1 MTQRAFLMAERI
13 QKEICSRIHQNL
25 PTDSHLKI
33 IGSGQGGIL
42 RESGRIKGSCFVRS
56 SSKLPK
62 QFLPWFVILFIFLNL
77 AIFFFIFVSSRAKII
92 YEKDNTQG
100 LCQSASQRT
109 ISQIFAYCK
118 NKIHR
123 SGKNQVRQLN
133 SFCMHGI
140 PSFKEYLSPI
150 L

>member
-1 MTQRAFLMAERI
+1 MLKDTLEFANRLPSENYWQWSRRNTEGKWSDKRFMFCAFFFQTPKAIFTLV
-13 QKEICSRIHQNL
+13 C
-25 PTDSHLKI
+25 DSIYL
-33 IGSGQGGIL
+33 S
-42 RESGRIKGSCFVRS
+42 
-56 SSKLPK
+56 
-62 QFLPWFVILFIFLNL
+62 QFGH
-77 AIFFFIFVSSRAKII
+77 FFFIFVSSRAKII